1 MEVYIKFQFYV
12 RVVGT
17 HRWFTVNYTLLVLL
31 VEILLSCEGVPAI
44 FWSVRISLAQLLD
57 LWFSPTMRSSW
68 TESLA
73 MGMNL
78 LVWTDD
84 YIVFSVLISDVYERI
99 SISERVA
106 DYIVKN
112 CDTGN
117 HIFKNSYFYFLL
129 RQILPYTSDFTKRMK
144 FFTSEGATIAV
155 PRPSQKNSPNS
166 VQADFYATT
175 FFVVLMDVKRDVTE
189 VLAHQLQVESSVF
202 EVLLWESNI
211 ILVDIEVQEM
221 LLGVHTMLD
230 SELLDFVLGCL
241 WASQGELVI
250 LLLLLLP

>member
-1 MEVYIKFQFYV
+1 MIAAGSSSKCTQ
-12 RVVGT
+12 
-17 HRWFTVNYTLLVLL
+17 L
-31 VEILLSCEGVPAI
+31 IL
-44 FWSVRISLAQLLD
+44 
-57 LWFSPTMRSSW
+57 
-68 TESLA
+68 
-73 MGMNL
+73 
-78 LVWTDD
+78 
-84 YIVFSVLISDVYERI
+84 
-99 SISERVA
+99 
-106 DYIVKN
+106 
-112 CDTGN
+112 
-117 HIFKNSYFYFLL
+117 
-129 RQILPYTSDFTKRMK
+129 KRMK

-241 WASQGELVI
+241 WASQGELVVIASHGFLLHYMECHGPTLQRNSTSVLI
-250 LLLLLLP
+250 LENKDVLKGWGMSCTYIAEECPYHGECQWVFLQLVVFNIHMGVVISYYRELRCN